1 MSHEAARQVHS
12 QLMTHDSRPRL
23 AARTFLVATLA
34 YTTVPALT
42 APVRSPAGTPAA
54 RPTPAVG
61 IAVNLPPTASPE
73 TRQAALDTV
82 RRTGASLFAL
92 ELSWSAAEP
101 RPREYHLEEIT
112 RTARLLRQSGAT
124 LHLSL
129 PLVTESARDVPAD
142 LAGTAF
148 DDPTL
153 SLRLGRL
160 LDALMPALLD
170 FETLSLGEGADTY
183 FADKPE
189 ELRAY
194 TRLFEGA
201 VLFLRKK
208 VPHLLVGVTTSAPTE
223 SRSPEV
229 AAALHRKSPVLFYT
243 YCPLSL
249 GSPFEQRPPDS
260 IEKDWPAL
268 LRGAAGRPIAFP
280 TVSYSSSP
288 ENGSSP
294 EKQAEFIR
302 RFRKLLEQA
311 DGRALL
317 FARYVGLRD
326 PPQGS
331 LPSLAPEAS
340 EAQRRQRALLGNR
353 GLQDADGHPK
363 PAWRRWIREPAGVKR

>member
-1 MSHEAARQVHS
+1 MRAIARA
-12 QLMTHDSRPRL
+12 LL
-23 AARTFLVATLA
+23 AATLA
-34 YTTVPALT
+34 CVALPAAAT
-42 APVRSPAGTPAA
+42 PVRSRAGTPAA
-54 RPTPAVG
+54 RPTPVVG
-61 IAVNLPPTASPE
+61 LAVNLPPTASAE

-124 LHLSL
+124 LHLNL

-142 LAGTAF
+142 LAETAF
-148 DDPTL
+148 DDPKL

-170 FETLSLGEGADTY
+170 FETLSLGDGADTY

-194 TRLFEGA
+194 RRLFDGA
-201 VLFLRKK
+201 VLFLQKK
-208 VPHLLVGVTTSAPTE
+208 VPHLLVGVTTAAPTE

-229 AAALHRKSPVLFYT
+229 AAALHRKSPVLLYT

-249 GSPFEQRPPDS
+249 GSAFEQRPPDA
-260 IEKDWPAL
+260 IEKDWSAL

-294 EKQAEFIR
+294 EQQAEFIR
-302 RFRKLLEQA
+302 RFRRFLGQA
-311 DGRALL
+311 DGQALL

-326 PPQGS
+326 PTAAS
-331 LPSLAPEAS
+331 LPAVAPEAS
-340 EAQRRQRALLGNR
+340 EAELRRRALLGNR
-353 GLQDADGHPK
+353 GLQDADGRPK
-363 PAWRRWIREPAGVKR
+363 PSWRQWIQEPAGVKR

>member
-1 MSHEAARQVHS
+1 
-12 QLMTHDSRPRL
+12 MTHDSRPRL
-23 AARTFLVATLA
+23 AARTLVVATLA
-34 YTTVPALT
+34 CAALPAL
-42 APVRSPAGTPAA
+42 AEPVRSPAGKPAA

-61 IAVNLPPTASPE
+61 IAANLPPTASPE

-82 RRTGASLFAL
+82 RRTGASLLAL

-101 RPREYHLEEIT
+101 RPHEYHLEEIT
-112 RTARLLRQSGAT
+112 RTARLLRQSGAI
-124 LHLSL
+124 LHLNL

-142 LAGTAF
+142 LAETAF

-194 TRLFEGA
+194 RRLFEGA

-229 AAALHRKSPVLFYT
+229 AAALHRKSAVLFYT

-249 GSPFEQRPPDS
+249 GKPFEQRPPDS
-260 IEKDWPAL
+260 IEKDWTAL

-302 RFRKLLEQA
+302 RFRRFLEQA

-326 PPQGS
+326 PSPGS
-331 LPSLAPEAS
+331 LPAVAPEAS
-340 EAQRRQRALLGNR
+340 EAERRRRALLSNR

-363 PAWRRWIREPAGVKR
+363 PAWRQWIREPAGVKR

>member
-1 MSHEAARQVHS
+1 MTSPEAARRFIS
-12 QLMTHDSRPRL
+12 RRRTHDSR
-23 AARTFLVATLA
+23 AFLVLA
-34 YTTVPALT
+34 LTWIGAPVLAGPVPA
-42 APVRSPAGTPAA
+42 TPAR
-54 RPTPAVG
+54 RPTPVAG
-61 IAVNLPPTASPE
+61 IAVNLPPTASAE
-73 TRQAALDTV
+73 TRQAALEAV

-101 RPREYHLEEIT
+101 RPGEYHLEEIT

-142 LAGTAF
+142 LAQTSF
-148 DDPTL
+148 DDPKL

-170 FETLSLGEGADTY
+170 FETLSLGDGADTY

-194 TRLFEGA
+194 RRLFEGA
-201 VLFLRKK
+201 VLFLQKK
-208 VPHLLVGVTTSAPTE
+208 VPGLLVGVTTSAPTE
-223 SRSPEV
+223 SRAPEV
-229 AAALHRKSPVLFYT
+229 AAALHKKSAVLLYT
-243 YCPLSL
+243 YCPLAPGSL
-249 GSPFEQRPPDS
+249 FEQRSPDS

-268 LRGAAGRPIAFP
+268 LRSAAGRPIAFP
-280 TVSYSSSP
+280 TVSYSSAS

-294 EKQAEFIR
+294 EKQAEFIK
-302 RFRKLLEQA
+302 RFRKFLEQA

-326 PPQGS
+326 LPAAS
-331 LPSLAPEAS
+331 LPPIAPDAS
-340 EAQRRQRALLGNR
+340 EAERRRQALLVHR

-363 PAWRRWIREPAGVKR
+363 PAWRQWIREPSGVKR